1 MCFRIDRI
9 LINENLIVLAVAGR
23 ITEEH
28 IETLRG
34 VMEQEMVPPVLD
46 LQNVILVGR
55 EAVKFLA
62 NIEAKGCELRNCPLY
77 VREWITRERRGTT
90 RQAPTKVPKSR
101 EKIENA

>member
-1 MCFRIDRI
+1 

-46 LQNVILVGR
+46 QNVIFVGR